1 MIHLRYFSDHSS
13 EPSCTMHSAVV
24 GLVREDEEGKRK
36 GMGVLC
42 LPVAGADWLCADVGS
57 IGQVQSLLLFTSL

>member
-1 MIHLRYFSDHSS
+1 
-13 EPSCTMHSAVV
+13 MHSAVV